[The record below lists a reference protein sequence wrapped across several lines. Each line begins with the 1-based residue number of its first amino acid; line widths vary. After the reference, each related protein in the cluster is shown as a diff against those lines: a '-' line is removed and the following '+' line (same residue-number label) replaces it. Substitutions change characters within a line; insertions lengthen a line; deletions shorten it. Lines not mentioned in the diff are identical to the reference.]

1 MDAQL
6 ALRAKA
12 VNLNAGPSPLP
23 VASLLTAASSLLSY
37 PPTPGLGIAE
47 ISHRSS
53 AFQKV
58 VDGANADLRKLLAI
72 PDNYKVLW
80 MQGGGLTQFSATVL
94 NLESW
99 YRIKNKLAKDAVV
112 EGEYVVTGS
121 WSKKA
126 LEEGQRMGVKAKVIL
141 DGKKAG
147 GGKFRAVPQAEA
159 WDLSSHDQ
167 ADKGPKP
174 AFVYYCDNETVDGV
188 EFPATAEHG
197 GQPFPFDKID
207 KDVPVVCDMS
217 SNFLSRPVDVSK
229 YGIIYA
235 GAQKN
240 LGPSGVSVV
249 IVREDLIVDPDHALE
264 FGGARV
270 PAMLAY
276 KNLADSDS
284 MYNTPPTF
292 AIYLCSLVLTSLL
305 ASPPY
310 PLATP
315 TSPALSPLAE
325 LADHKSSLVYS
336 LVASPAEANEDSF
349 YLGTADEASRSRM
362 NVTFRIKGGE
372 AVEKAFVKTA
382 AEKGFVGVAGHRS
395 VGGIRTSIYN
405 AVTLDQVKA
414 LVAFMK
420 EFEAANAKA

>member
-1 MDAQL
+1 MQQEL
-6 ALRAKA
+6 ELRAKA
-12 VNLNAGPSPLP
+12 INLNAGPSPLP
-23 VASLLTAASSLLSY
+23 LPALLTAASSLLSY
-37 PPTPGLGIAE
+37 PATPGLGIAE

-53 AFQKV
+53 AFQAV
-58 VDGANADLRKLLAI
+58 LNAANADLRTLLAI
-72 PDNYKVLW
+72 PSNYRVLW

-94 NLESW
+94 NLAAW
-99 YRIKNKLAKDAVV
+99 YRIKHQLAKDDPVAAA
-112 EGEYVVTGS
+112 YVVSGS
-121 WSKKA
+121 WSAKA
-126 LEEGQRMGVKAKVIL
+126 QEEAERMGVDARVIL
-141 DGKKAG
+141 DGRKTGA
-147 GGKFRAVPQAEA
+147 GKFRSIPAVDE
-159 WDLSSHDQ
+159 WDLAQ
-167 ADKGPKP
+167 VGAEGAPKP

-188 EFPATAEHG
+188 EFAADAQAG
-197 GQPFPFDKID
+197 GQPFPFDKFD

-249 IVREDLIVDPDHALE
+249 IIREDLIVDPDLAIP
-264 FGGARV
+264 FGGERV

-292 AIYLCSLVLTSLL
+292 AIYLCSLVLASLL

-315 TSPALSPLAE
+315 TSPPLSPLAE
-325 LADHKSSLVYS
+325 LASKKSALIYGLLS
-336 LVASPAEANEDSF
+336 SPADAEQKF
-349 YLGTADEASRSRM
+349 YQGTAIPGSRSRM
-362 NVTFRIKGGE
+362 NVTFRIRGGDSL
-372 AVEKAFVKTA
+372 EKLFVKQA
-382 AEKGFVGVAGHRS
+382 AEKGIVGVAGHRS

-405 AVTLDQVKA
+405 AVTLAQVEVV
-414 LVAFMK
+414 VAFMK
-420 EFEAANAKA
+420 EFEAEHAPIA